1 MHHEYAKYR
10 RSEAEQFASGSD
22 IHDTMI
28 EPLVEILK
36 ELSVH

>member
-10 RSEAEQFASGSD
+10 RSGAEHFASGSD

-28 EPLVEILK
+28 EPLVEILE